1 MTITVP
7 GREGKYTKSDEK
19 ILEFMESHTEE
30 FLFMSIGEVAKR
42 LEVSE
47 ATISRA
53 ARHLGYRDFKE
64 MKNEIIGQKTGK
76 GAAGKIAGTLLKT
89 QGFDIGKWFAMQQE
103 CLSSTLENFDQKEFS
118 RAVSQIQSAR
128 NIYIHGKNASAS
140 SAQLLFF
147 RLRRLGYKV
156 FMVPS
161 GGSEVIEGIVHAGEG
176 DLVIIFSYS
185 KVSVEGKMILEYA
198 NKTANSQKIIR
209 PLVMSL
215 CVYISEA
222 HHRQNLPAKKSV
234 IEQIMDY
241 IDSHV
246 DSATLPSVAA
256 HIGYHPVYVSKLLP
270 EKTGKTFSQILTG
283 ARMRRAELLLRYT
296 DLSVEKIAAM
306 LGYSNS
312 SNFYKAFKQ
321 YFGTSPR
328 RFLRR

>member
-19 ILEFMESHTEE
+19 ILEFMESHTDE

-198 NKTANSQKIIR
+198 KIAGYTTMAFTSRLYAPQEQRADINLYVYRGEKEEFHSMTAPAAMIDALI
-209 PLVMSL
+209 LAL
-215 CVYISEA
+215 SEKDQGDNA
-222 HHRQNLPAKKSV
+222 QNLLK
-234 IEQIMDY
+234 IQ
-241 IDSHV
+241 
-246 DSATLPSVAA
+246 
-256 HIGYHPVYVSKLLP
+256 KLK
-270 EKTGKTFSQILTG
+270 EK
-283 ARMRRAELLLRYT
+283 
-296 DLSVEKIAAM
+296 
-306 LGYSNS
+306 
-312 SNFYKAFKQ
+312 FKQ
-321 YFGTSPR
+321 K
-328 RFLRR
+328 

>member
-19 ILEFMESHTEE
+19 ILEFMETHTDE

-198 NKTANSQKIIR
+198 RTAGYRTLAFTSRLYAPQEQRADIN
-209 PLVMSL
+209 LY
-215 CVYISEA
+215 VYRGEKEEFHSMTAPAAMIDALILALSEKDQGDTA
-222 HHRQNLPAKKSV
+222 QNLLK
-234 IEQIMDY
+234 IQ
-241 IDSHV
+241 
-246 DSATLPSVAA
+246 
-256 HIGYHPVYVSKLLP
+256 KLK
-270 EKTGKTFSQILTG
+270 EK
-283 ARMRRAELLLRYT
+283 
-296 DLSVEKIAAM
+296 
-306 LGYSNS
+306 
-312 SNFYKAFKQ
+312 FKQ
-321 YFGTSPR
+321 K
-328 RFLRR
+328 

>member
-19 ILEFMESHTEE
+19 ILEFMESHTDE

-118 RAVSQIQSAR
+118 RSVSQIQSAR

-140 SAQLLFF
+140 SAQLLYF

-198 NKTANSQKIIR
+198 
-209 PLVMSL
+209 
-215 CVYISEA
+215 
-222 HHRQNLPAKKSV
+222 
-234 IEQIMDY
+234 
-241 IDSHV
+241 
-246 DSATLPSVAA
+246 
-256 HIGYHPVYVSKLLP
+256 
-270 EKTGKTFSQILTG
+270 
-283 ARMRRAELLLRYT
+283 
-296 DLSVEKIAAM
+296 KIAGYTTMAFTSRLYAPQEQRADINLYVYRGEKEEFHSMTAPAAM
-306 LGYSNS
+306 IDALILALSEKDQGDTAENLL
-312 SNFYKAFKQ
+312 KIQKLKEKFKQ
-321 YFGTSPR
+321 K
-328 RFLRR
+328 

>member
-1 MTITVP
+1 MTITIP

-19 ILEFMESHTEE
+19 ILEFMESHTDE

-53 ARHLGYRDFKE
+53 VRHLGYRDFKE

-185 KVSVEGKMILEYA
+185 KVSAEGKMILEYA
-198 NKTANSQKIIR
+198 KTAGYITMAFTSRLYAPQEQRADIN
-209 PLVMSL
+209 LY
-215 CVYISEA
+215 VY
-222 HHRQNLPAKKSV
+222 R
-234 IEQIMDY
+234 
-241 IDSHV
+241 
-246 DSATLPSVAA
+246 
-256 HIGYHPVYVSKLLP
+256 G
-270 EKTGKTFSQILTG
+270 EKEEFHSMT
-283 ARMRRAELLLRYT
+283 AP
-296 DLSVEKIAAM
+296 AAM
-306 LGYSNS
+306 IDALILALSEKDQGDTARNLL
-312 SNFYKAFKQ
+312 KIQKLKEKFKQ
-321 YFGTSPR
+321 K
-328 RFLRR
+328 

>member
-1 MTITVP
+1 MTITIP

-19 ILEFMESHTEE
+19 ILEFMESHTDE

-64 MKNEIIGQKTGK
+64 IKNEIIEQKTGK

-103 CLSSTLENFDQKEFS
+103 CLRNTLENFDQQEFS

-185 KVSVEGKMILEYA
+185 KVSAEGKMILEYA
-198 NKTANSQKIIR
+198 KTAGYITMAFTSRLYAPQEQRADINLYVYRGEKEEFHS
-209 PLVMSL
+209 MS
-215 CVYISEA
+215 A
-222 HHRQNLPAKKSV
+222 P
-234 IEQIMDY
+234 
-241 IDSHV
+241 
-246 DSATLPSVAA
+246 
-256 HIGYHPVYVSKLLP
+256 
-270 EKTGKTFSQILTG
+270 
-283 ARMRRAELLLRYT
+283 
-296 DLSVEKIAAM
+296 AAM
-306 LGYSNS
+306 IDALILALSEKDQGDTARNLL
-312 SNFYKAFKQ
+312 KIQKLKEKFKQ
-321 YFGTSPR
+321 K
-328 RFLRR
+328 

>member
-19 ILEFMESHTEE
+19 ILEFMESHTDE

-185 KVSVEGKMILEYA
+185 KVSAEGKMILEYA
-198 NKTANSQKIIR
+198 KTAGYITMAFTSRLYAPQEQRADIN
-209 PLVMSL
+209 LY
-215 CVYISEA
+215 VY
-222 HHRQNLPAKKSV
+222 R
-234 IEQIMDY
+234 
-241 IDSHV
+241 
-246 DSATLPSVAA
+246 
-256 HIGYHPVYVSKLLP
+256 G
-270 EKTGKTFSQILTG
+270 EKEEFHSMT
-283 ARMRRAELLLRYT
+283 AP
-296 DLSVEKIAAM
+296 AAM
-306 LGYSNS
+306 IDALILALSEKDQGDTARNLL
-312 SNFYKAFKQ
+312 KIQKLKEKFKQ
-321 YFGTSPR
+321 K
-328 RFLRR
+328 